1 MNLKKRFSDSDLARI
16 KSAVKE
22 AENTISGEIVPVI
35 VDRSGRYTIA
45 NYKGAILG
53 ASIAFLILVLLDR
66 YVFTDVENALFYDP
80 VFIFFLATVGGMLG
94 AILPNLFA
102 PIKRALINRQYLDNA
117 TRQRAECAFLEE
129 EVFNT
134 KQRTGIMIF
143 ISFFEREVMVVAD
156 KGISKVVEQKVWDKI
171 VTDLLTSIRNEKMVE
186 GIETAIK
193 KCGEI
198 LYEKGFL
205 KTEDDVN
212 ELTDDLRID

>member
-1 MNLKKRFSDSDLARI
+1 MSLKKRFTESDLTRI
-16 KSAVKE
+16 KTAVKE

-35 VDRSGRYTIA
+35 VERSGYYSIA
-45 NYKGAILG
+45 NYKGGVFG
-53 ASIAFLILVLLDR
+53 ASLTFFVLVLLDR

-80 VFIFFLATVGGMLG
+80 VFIFFIATVGGLIG
-94 AILPNLFA
+94 AVLPNFLD
-102 PIKRALINRQYLDNA
+102 PLKRLLVSRQHLDNA
-117 TRQRAECAFLEE
+117 TRQRAETSFLIE

-156 KGISKVVEQKVWDKI
+156 KGISKVVEQKVWDKM
-171 VTDLLTSIRNEKMVE
+171 VNDLMISIRAGKIVE
-186 GIETAIK
+186 GLEASIK

-198 LYEKGFL
+198 LLEKGFL
-205 KTEDDVN
+205 KAEDDVN